1 MIAVQI
7 QQTSGAPPS
16 HLRLIPGNRQDPRQG
31 MKRISFEVADIHAP
45 ALRSAIEEISNEVGG
60 RLTGQHAFAKEQAL
74 TDAAIGLGTL
84 RKAINKVVGAGDP
97 NYV

>member
-1 MIAVQI
+1 MNAAQAV
-7 QQTSGAPPS
+7 TSTARPS
-16 HLRLIPGNRQDPRQG
+16 LRLVRVNRHDPETG
-31 MKRISFEVADIHAP
+31 MKRITFEVADIHAP